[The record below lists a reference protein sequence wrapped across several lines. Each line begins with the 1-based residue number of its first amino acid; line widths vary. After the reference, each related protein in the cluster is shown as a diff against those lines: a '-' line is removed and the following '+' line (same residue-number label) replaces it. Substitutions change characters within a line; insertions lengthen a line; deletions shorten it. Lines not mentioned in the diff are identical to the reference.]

1 MVCYRLSS
9 PPSKMIFGDGC
20 GNWVIEISKEGIKLN
35 RDHFHNFTPEDFAQ
49 AFFDILEKNYTVTF
63 EKRK

>member
-1 MVCYRLSS
+1 
-9 PPSKMIFGDGC
+9 MIFGDGC